1 MFKSRGDRRKK
12 MLPAEVN
19 STPAARTAPCPRPPR
34 TRPASHLLTRLIRV
48 SQVNDFARCIKI
60 LKCQARAG
68 HGLAIVDKASKSM
81 MARGAFQYAKAR
93 RMLSKSP

>member
-1 MFKSRGDRRKK
+1 
-12 MLPAEVN
+12 MLAGCITAHPHVAWQ
-19 STPAARTAPCPRPPR
+19 AAAWCLGKVRA
-34 TRPASHLLTRLIRV
+34 IRV
-48 SQVNDFARCIKI
+48 LGTDSTLSPLGDDIGLRV
-60 LKCQARAG
+60 KCQARAG